1 MNVVLAFAL
10 KKAGGRVALARKLS
24 ISPQAISQWKQIPV
38 HRVLEIER
46 VTGVSRSDLRPDIY
60 PPQDESRSAA

>member
-10 KKAGGRVALARKLS
+10 RKAGGRIALAKKLN
-24 ISPQAISQWKQIPV
+24 ISPQAISQWREVPV

-46 VTGVSRSDLRPDIY
+46 ITGLSRSDLRPDIY
-60 PPQDESRSAA
+60 PPHDDPRSVA